1 MEQEETR
8 DSGPE
13 PREPAPA
20 ETQPAVEAAASGPV
34 SEEPPPLVS
43 PEPRRTPFA
52 VEHGPEPGMESPAY
66 SAPALEP
73 TSPSVEP
80 IIESTAAS
88 ESVTRPTLVAA
99 ASAPEAPSITSS
111 SLVEPAPATSVAAP
125 GQEPEPGANEPA
137 VDPHPAGPNW
147 MLAFVCAWAAATA
160 LNEAWAVMAP
170 IGFNLATLVRNVA
183 FDGYV
188 LLGVGLAAFA
198 LEALRWGARRR
209 EGGSLAGV
217 VMPALLTLAG
227 VVALVISHDPGR
239 RI

>member
-1 MEQEETR
+1 
-8 DSGPE
+8 
-13 PREPAPA
+13 
-20 ETQPAVEAAASGPV
+20 
-34 SEEPPPLVS
+34 
-43 PEPRRTPFA
+43 
-52 VEHGPEPGMESPAY
+52 
-66 SAPALEP
+66 
-73 TSPSVEP
+73 
-80 IIESTAAS
+80 
-88 ESVTRPTLVAA
+88 
-99 ASAPEAPSITSS
+99 
-111 SLVEPAPATSVAAP
+111 
-125 GQEPEPGANEPA
+125 
-137 VDPHPAGPNW
+137 

-170 IGFNLATLVRNVA
+170 IGFHFATLVRNVA

-188 LLGVGLAAFA
+188 LLGLGLAAFA

>member
-1 MEQEETR
+1 MET
-8 DSGPE
+8 
-13 PREPAPA
+13 
-20 ETQPAVEAAASGPV
+20 AAAPVPV
-34 SEEPPPLVS
+34 SEEPPAPVS
-43 PEPRRTPFA
+43 PEPRRGTFA

-66 SAPALEP
+66 TTPAVEA
-73 TSPSVEP
+73 TSPVVEAVVEP
-80 IIESTAAS
+80 SAAP
-88 ESVTRPTLVAA
+88 ESVTTPTIA
-99 ASAPEAPSITSS
+99 ASSVAPEAPSIAPSS
-111 SLVEPAPATSVAAP
+111 PVEGTAAYSTTPPA
-125 GQEPEPGANEPA
+125 QEPEPAATEPA

-170 IGFNLATLVRNVA
+170 IGFNFATLVRNVA

-188 LLGVGLAAFA
+188 LLGLGLAAFA